1 MGKIRTG
8 DLKLVQELN
17 RSIILN
23 MIREHGPISRSE
35 IAKRN
40 GISPTTVA
48 SATQEL
54 MKEGF
59 VCEIGA
65 GASNGGRK
73 PILLK
78 LASDHLYL
86 IGISITNVLVEMAQM
101 NLEAAISRRTARPV
115 QSMSGDELIEAILD
129 DIESF
134 LQQCPPREQC
144 IGISIITPGVVNT
157 ESGTLYFNSK
167 LHLENI
173 PFKQLLE
180 TRFGIKTWVENDL
193 NAMVLAEKKFGPYGK
208 FKNMIYVSVADGVG
222 AGIISHDLLLRGG
235 VGGAGELGHTV
246 VDRNGIRCE
255 CGNAGCLENYVNW
268 PAVYSR
274 ILAGVTR
281 GKPSVIMDLAEGDI
295 TQISPAIFKEAIRRL
310 DPLAVDLADE
320 ISGYLGLGLV
330 NLINLFNPEIVII
343 GGKLCVDNDRVIEN
357 VRKYV
362 SAHALPVLRD
372 LPIRQSSLG
381 KDADMTAAASILL
394 QDIFHFSLSR

>member
-1 MGKIRTG
+1 
-8 DLKLVQELN
+8 
-17 RSIILN
+17 

-54 MKEGF
+54 MKEGY
-59 VCEIGA
+59 VCEVGA

-86 IGISITNVLVEMAQM
+86 IGISVSNFMIEIAQM
-101 NLEAAISRRTARPV
+101 NLEANISRRSARPV
-115 QSMSGDELIEAILD
+115 RSLSGDELIEAILS
-129 DIESF
+129 DIALF

-144 IGISIITPGVVNT
+144 IGISLITPGVVNS

-173 PFKQLLE
+173 PFKQLIE

-193 NAMVLAEKKFGPYGK
+193 NAMVLAEKRFGPYGK
-208 FKNMIYVSVADGVG
+208 CKNMIYVSVADGVG
-222 AGIISHDLLLRGG
+222 AGIFFHDILLRGG
-235 VGGAGELGHTV
+235 VGGAGELGHTI

-255 CGNAGCLENYVNW
+255 CGNVGCLENYVNW

-274 ILAGVTR
+274 IFASVTR

-295 TQISPAIFKEAIRRL
+295 TRITPAIFKEAIQKH

-320 ISGYLGLGLV
+320 ISSFLGLGMV

-343 GGKLCVDNDRVIEN
+343 GGSVCVDNNRVIEN

-362 SAHALPVLRD
+362 ASHALPVLRN
-372 LPIRQSSLG
+372 LPIRQSTLG
-381 KDADMTAAASILL
+381 KDADLIAAASILL
-394 QDIFHFSLSR
+394 QDIFHFSLAE